1 MQSRI
6 FFIIT
11 PVFSVTWSFRNHNLF
26 DSQETFLI
34 IINVE
39 NNFAASYFVEM
50 VINFIFQDF
59 LINIKFNKQHLFAFI
74 KYIN

>member
-11 PVFSVTWSFRNHNLF
+11 YQFSVSHDLLEIITIYLT
-26 DSQETFLI
+26 QGTFLI

-39 NNFAASYFVEM
+39 NNFAASYCVWKWWYT
-50 VINFIFQDF
+50 FQD
-59 LINIKFNKQHLFAFI
+59 LFAFI